1 MVRQAS
7 PDENVDLRPGTTAK
21 ASSRTLGPEVDYVAG
36 RVPGGMK
43 EGGRGGRATSPPAVA
58 STDRSQCRQTDDTAI
73 FAGLRR
79 W

>member
-1 MVRQAS
+1 MAERAT
-7 PDENVDLRPGTTAK
+7 PGAT
-21 ASSRTLGPEVDYVAG
+21 
-36 RVPGGMK
+36 K

-73 FAGLRR
+73 SPGFRR